1 MYETTHS
8 QDVTWDVVRLPRGGA
23 HGEGFL
29 RRKAFLNIWKEEYFS
44 DGMICFWLWYAKS
57 SFGYLISFFFFCVLR
72 LNSHFFFL
80 HSDDETVCRC
90 LWYLI
95 FFLIFSFF
103 YSDVS
108 SHFLFLS
115 VFFNKTFTFR
125 QHVCPIEAAIK
136 VKPISQRQ
144 LKINPV
150 LLFKR

>member
-1 MYETTHS
+1 MLPETL
-8 QDVTWDVVRLPRGGA
+8 WDFLEEVRMVRDSL
-23 HGEGFL
+23 EGKHFWISE
-29 RRKAFLNIWKEEYFS
+29 KKSIFPMGWFAFDFDMQRVLSVIWS
-44 DGMICFWLWYAKS
+44 L
-57 SFGYLISFFFFCVLR
+57 FFFFCVLR